1 MRKLRATDLDGTIV
15 FDRTISD
22 TDLAAMARW
31 RDAGHL
37 LVVDTGKSVFA
48 TRDVLDPIG
57 MAFDYGVVF
66 TGAVLV
72 DGSYEVLSARFI
84 PEGVAQE
91 VAAGL
96 VGLPGVTTF
105 ATTIDKD
112 YVLSDNIGEV
122 SPILAVFEDLDVGQ
136 MAAHQF
142 IGVPMRVID
151 DGERD
156 RLQTELTRRWAGVL
170 DCHRNQ
176 EFLDLVPA
184 GSTKGAGLTT
194 LLAGPLA
201 GEELEVWTIG
211 DSWNDIDMHQIADHA
226 VALPWSPPEV
236 SAVCG
241 RTVATMAELID
252 TVLGTEVR

>member
-1 MRKLRATDLDGTIV
+1 M
-15 FDRTISD
+15 
-22 TDLAAMARW
+22 
-31 RDAGHL
+31 
-37 LVVDTGKSVFA
+37 DTGKSVFA

-156 RLQTELTRRWAGVL
+156 RLQAALTRRWAESSTATATRSSSTW
-170 DCHRNQ
+170 CRPAPPR
-176 EFLDLVPA
+176 VP
-184 GSTKGAGLTT
+184 GLTT

-201 GEELEVWTIG
+201 GEEPEVWTIG

-226 VALPWSPPEV
+226 APPCPGPRPRSAQCAGGPWRPWPS
-236 SAVCG
+236 
-241 RTVATMAELID
+241 LID
-252 TVLGTEVR
+252 TVLGTGGPMRRVREWFKGGDLTAARRSGPGPPATTAPPRG